1 MASNN
6 DTNRPL
12 KLSRPHQIENLTP
25 DQLVAVVLRLAMEIG
40 VLRDR
45 LRTHEK
51 LLVEQSLLSPEAVE
65 DFRPSKQETAAR
77 QKANIDLIESII
89 NDLS

>member
-1 MASNN
+1 
-6 DTNRPL
+6 
-12 KLSRPHQIENLTP
+12 
-25 DQLVAVVLRLAMEIG
+25 MEIG